1 MPGDT
6 PSLLPFLSSLY
17 GGKGGRKGRK
27 EGGREEKKGGRRS
40 KVSPFDSRQKKE
52 EEEKEEDVTFF
63 SLSLS
68 LCHFWERV
76 N

>member
-1 MPGDT
+1 MEEREVERG
-6 PSLLPFLSSLY
+6 
-17 GGKGGRKGRK
+17 GRK
-27 EGGREEKKGGRRS
+27 EGGRKKRGGRRS
-40 KVSPFDSRQKKE
+40 KVSPFDSRQKKKE
-52 EEEKEEDVTFF
+52 EEEKDVTFF